1 MFDRAPNGFFVR
13 DLIVFNHLRRG
24 GYVSKGFVFEAPDLA
39 NSPADDLNEFQ
50 DQLCLLLASLH
61 EHQRLQVQYFSDSD
75 YKGELLRYQQET
87 ERFSNVWTR
96 RARNERFSR
105 YWQAL
110 SERKLRRQRVIL
122 YISRSLENSP
132 SSFQTAASRR
142 DYYAALLDQLEVE
155 FEHIHRLLLEI
166 FGSGGTRVSAMTDLD
181 HFRHYKRFLNPSLN
195 DRFDYDPAEEFA
207 SDLSIQENCW
217 HSEGNGQSDF
227 GFFLDGHYHSLIV
240 LTRWPRTTYPGIIQR
255 LTNLRLLDYT
265 ITVNIDPLPI
275 TREISK
281 EEKEHD
287 RVAGDYASEK
297 KISLLTVME
306 KKQKKIH
313 ALMQGQT
320 IPFHAM
326 FTIRVWDKTRDGL
339 NAKAGAIKNAINSMN
354 AAQYFESNLP
364 ATSKN
369 LFFQTW
375 PGWAWG
381 RYEHRKLYAEHRFLA
396 DMLPVTNSFTGH
408 LASAEAIYDGP
419 HDNLVGIETFSGSA
433 DNKTPQHAVLLG
445 MSGAGKS
452 VTVCDLLTQTE
463 GYFGYT
469 VIIEEGLSYGIY
481 TATVEEGARPI
492 IIHPDG
498 DLTINYLDTKGL
510 PLTPDHLSAATA
522 LVARMIGTSA
532 QEDKQMLR
540 QAQIAKYINL
550 LYEDA
555 FQDWQKK
562 RGDQLLDIARHG
574 LALQKFRAE
583 RMPPGATSLETF
595 ADFRDEAKPQ
605 PNAPSAQDNRWNEW
619 GRAYLDQFDEAAAL
633 KFIKDPRTSK
643 EVRNLAFAYFTPD
656 EFPTHRMLQE
666 LMMLDPIGAERDQ
679 IIEIATLI
687 LPWCR
692 DGNYGCLFDGTSNLS
707 LTGKI
712 AHFELGYIPESA
724 RELKSA
730 AGFLITNHARKHIMT
745 LPRAIR
751 KRNVYEEV
759 ARFLD
764 IPGGQEIVQESYAQ
778 LRKFNCWNIS
788 IVQQYARF
796 KQSRIRSA
804 VFGNSRQFF
813 IMRQNDRADLD
824 DMGKDIALPDV
835 TQHAIMNYPL
845 PDHQSGQK
853 YSPFTYFHTDS
864 ARNLCGTVHNVASR
878 EMLYCSSSSGEHF
891 DKRARELRQSPNIV
905 EGIIQHAN
913 LRSGESVNHQHV

>member
-1 MFDRAPNGFFVR
+1 
-13 DLIVFNHLRRG
+13 
-24 GYVSKGFVFEAPDLA
+24 
-39 NSPADDLNEFQ
+39 
-50 DQLCLLLASLH
+50 
-61 EHQRLQVQYFSDSD
+61 VQYYSDSD
-75 YKGELLRYQQET
+75 YKTELLRYQKET
-87 ERFSNVWTR
+87 EKCGNAWTKR
-96 RARNERFSR
+96 SRNERFAR
-105 YWQAL
+105 YWQAMI
-110 SERKLRRQRVIL
+110 ERKLRRQRVVL
-122 YISRSLENSP
+122 YVSRALENVP
-132 SSFQTAASRR
+132 RMLTTNAALR
-142 DYYAALLDQLEVE
+142 DYYLTLLDQVE
-155 FEHIHRLLLEI
+155 MEYSQVHHLLKEI
-166 FGSGGTRVSAMTDLD
+166 FASAGTRVLPMGDLD
-181 HFRHYKRFLNPSLN
+181 HFRHYKTFLNPSFS
-195 DRFDYDPAEEFA
+195 DRFDFDCAGHFA
-207 SDLSIQENCW
+207 PEQSIQENCW
-217 HSEGNGQSDF
+217 HSEGNCQADF
-227 GFFLDGHYHSLIV
+227 GFYLDGHYHSVIV
-240 LTRWPRTTYPGIIQR
+240 LTRWPRTTYPGIVQR

-265 ITVNIDPLPI
+265 ITVNVDPLPV
-275 TREISK
+275 TREISR

-306 KKQKKIH
+306 KKQRKIQ

-320 IPFHAM
+320 IPFNALM
-326 FTIRVWDKTRDGL
+326 VIRVWDKSKDGL

-354 AAQYFESNLP
+354 SAQYFESNLP
-364 ATSKN
+364 STSKN

-375 PGWAWG
+375 PGWTWG

-396 DMLPVTNSFTGH
+396 DMLPVGSTFTGH
-408 LASAEAIYDGP
+408 LATAEAIYDGP
-419 HDNLVGIETFSGSA
+419 ANNLIGIETFSGSEN
-433 DNKTPQHAVLLG
+433 NKTPQHAVLLG

-452 VTVCDLLTQTE
+452 VTVCDLLSQTE
-463 GYFGYT
+463 GYFAYT
-469 VIIEEGLSYGIY
+469 VIIEEGLFYGIY
-481 TATVEEGARPI
+481 TQTVEPGARPI

-522 LVARMIGTSA
+522 LVARMIGTSSH
-532 QEDKQMLR
+532 EDKQMLR
-540 QAQIAKYINL
+540 QAQIAKYLNL

-562 RGDQLLDIARHG
+562 RHDQLLDIARHA
-574 LALQKFRAE
+574 LALQRFRVE
-583 RMPPGATSLETF
+583 KMPPGATSLETF
-595 ADFRDEAKPQ
+595 ADFRDQAGSGLI
-605 PNAPSAQDNRWNEW
+605 PSTAGPRFNEW
-619 GRAYLDQFDEAAAL
+619 GRDYLAQFDEGVVL
-633 KFIKDPRTSK
+633 KFLKDPKTSR

-666 LMMLDPIGAERDQ
+666 LMMLDPAGSEREQ
-679 IIEIATLI
+679 ITEIATLI

-724 RELKSA
+724 KELKAA
-730 AGFLITNHARKHIMT
+730 AGFLITNHARNHIIT
-745 LPRAIR
+745 LPRALR

-813 IMRQNDRADLD
+813 IMRQNDRADLE
-824 DMGKDIALPDV
+824 DMAQDIALPEV
-835 TQHAIMNYPL
+835 TRHAIMNYPL

-853 YSPFTYFHTDS
+853 YAPFTYFHTD
-864 ARNLCGTVHNVASR
+864 AGRNLCGTVHNVASR
-878 EMLYCSSSSGEHF
+878 EMLYCSSSTGEHF
-891 DKRARELRQSPNIV
+891 DKRARELRQSPDIV
-905 EGIIQHAN
+905 AGIIAHAN
-913 LRSGESVNHQHV
+913 QP

>member
-1 MFDRAPNGFFVR
+1 MFERPPNGFFVR
-13 DLIVFNHLRRG
+13 DLILFNHLRRG
-24 GYVSKGFVFEAPDLA
+24 GYVAKGFVFEAPDLT
-39 NSPADDLNEFQ
+39 NSPIADLNAFQ
-50 DQLCLLLASLH
+50 EQLCLLLASLH
-61 EHQRLQVQYFSDSD
+61 ENQRLQVQYFSDSD
-75 YKGELLRYQQET
+75 YKAELLRYQAET
-87 ERFSNVWTR
+87 ERFENVWTKR
-96 RARNERFSR
+96 SRNERFAR
-105 YWQAL
+105 YWQAMVD
-110 SERKLRRQRVIL
+110 RKLRRQRVVF
-122 YISRSLENSP
+122 YISRSLENVP
-132 SSFQTAASRR
+132 RTLTTNAALRE
-142 DYYAALLDQLEVE
+142 YYQALLDQLETE
-155 FEHIHRLLLEI
+155 FTQVHHLLKEI
-166 FGSGGTRVSAMTDLD
+166 FASAGSRVLPMTDLD
-181 HFRHYKRFLNPSLN
+181 HFKHYKTFLNPSLA
-195 DRFDYDPAEEFA
+195 DRFDFNCADDFQPE
-207 SDLSIQENCW
+207 LSIQENCW
-217 HSEGNGQSDF
+217 HSEGNGQGDF
-227 GFFLDGHYHSLIV
+227 GFYMDGHYHSVIA

-255 LTNLRLLDYT
+255 LTNLRLLDYA
-265 ITVNIDPLPI
+265 ITVNVDPLPI
-275 TREISK
+275 TQEINK

-320 IPFHAM
+320 IPFKA
-326 FTIRVWDKTRDGL
+326 FFAIRVWDKSKDGL
-339 NAKAGAIKNAINSMN
+339 NAKAGAIKNAINAMN
-354 AAQYFESNLP
+354 SAQYFESNLP
-364 ATSKN
+364 STSKN

-375 PGWAWG
+375 PGWTWG
-381 RYEHRKLYAEHRFLA
+381 SYEHRKLYSEHRYLA
-396 DMLPVTNSFTGH
+396 DMLPVTSTFTGH
-408 LASAEAIYDGP
+408 LATAEAIYDGP
-419 HDNLVGIETFSGSA
+419 ANNLVGIETFSGSK
-433 DNKTPQHAVLLG
+433 DNQSPQHAVLLG

-452 VTVCDLLTQTE
+452 VTVCDLLSQTE
-463 GYFGYT
+463 GYFAYT

-481 TATVEEGARPI
+481 TQTVEPGARPI

-522 LVARMIGTSA
+522 LVARMIGTSS

-540 QAQIAKYINL
+540 QAQIAKYLNL
-550 LYEDA
+550 LYEDS

-562 RGDQLLDIARHG
+562 RHDQLLDIARHA
-574 LALQKFRAE
+574 LALQKFRGE
-583 RMPPGATSLETF
+583 RMPPGATGLETF
-595 ADFRDEAKPQ
+595 ADFRDQAQ
-605 PNAPSAQDNRWNEW
+605 PGPNGGNAGQTSSNTAIAFNEW
-619 GRAYLDQFDEAAAL
+619 GQNYLAQFDEATVL
-633 KFIKDPRTSK
+633 KFLKEPKTSR
-643 EVRNLAFAYFTPD
+643 EVRNLAFAYFTPE

-666 LMMLDPIGAERDQ
+666 LMMLDPVGSERDQ

-724 RELKSA
+724 KELKAA
-730 AGFLITNHARKHIMT
+730 AGFLITNHARKHIIT
-745 LPRAIR
+745 LPRALR

-824 DMGKDIALPDV
+824 DMGKDIALPEV
-835 TQHAIMNYPL
+835 TQHAVMNYPL

-864 ARNLCGTVHNVASR
+864 GRNLCGTVHNVASP

-891 DKRARELRQSPNIV
+891 DKRARELRQNSNIV
-905 EGIIQHAN
+905 EGIIAHAN
-913 LRSGESVNHQHV
+913 SPV

>member
-1 MFDRAPNGFFVR
+1 MFERPPNGFFVR
-13 DLIVFNHLRRG
+13 DLILFNHLRRG
-24 GYVSKGFVFEAPDLA
+24 GYVAKGFVFEAPDLT
-39 NSPADDLNEFQ
+39 NSPVADLNDFQ
-50 DQLCLLLASLH
+50 DKLSRLLASLH
-61 EHQRLQVQYFSDSD
+61 ENQRLQVQYFSDSD
-75 YKGELLRYQQET
+75 YKSELLRFQAET
-87 ERFSNVWTR
+87 GRFDNVWTKR
-96 RARNERFSR
+96 SRNERFAR
-105 YWQAL
+105 YWQAMV
-110 SERKLRRQRVIL
+110 ERKLRRQRVVI
-122 YISRSLENSP
+122 YVSRLLDNVP
-132 SSFQTAASRR
+132 PTFSSNAALRE
-142 DYYAALLDQLEVE
+142 YYLKLLDQQEME
-155 FEHIHRLLLEI
+155 FSHVHQSLVGI
-166 FGSGGTRVSAMTDLD
+166 FASTGTRVLPMSDLD
-181 HFRHYKRFLNPSLN
+181 HFKHYKSFLNPSLAE
-195 DRFDYDPAEEFA
+195 RFDFDPANDFQP
-207 SDLSIQENCW
+207 DLSIQENCW

-227 GFFLDGHYHSLIV
+227 GFYLDSHYHSVIA
-240 LTRWPRTTYPGIIQR
+240 LTRWPRTTYPGIIQL
-255 LTNLRLLDYT
+255 LTNLRLLDYA
-265 ITVNIDPLPI
+265 ITVNVDPLPI
-275 TREISK
+275 TQEINK

-297 KISLLTVME
+297 KISLLTVMD

-320 IPFHAM
+320 IPFKAL
-326 FTIRVWDKTRDGL
+326 FLIRVWDKSKDGL
-339 NAKAGAIKNAINSMN
+339 NAKTGAIKNAINAMN
-354 AAQYFESNLP
+354 SAQYFESNLP
-364 ATSKN
+364 STSKN
-369 LFFQTW
+369 LFYQTW
-375 PGWAWG
+375 PGWTWG
-381 RYEHRKLYAEHRFLA
+381 RYEHRKLYAEHRYLA
-396 DMLPVTNSFTGH
+396 DMLPVTSTFTGH
-408 LASAEAIYDGP
+408 LTTAEAIYDGP
-419 HDNLVGIETFSGSA
+419 NNNLIGVETFSGSK
-433 DNKTPQHAVLLG
+433 DNQSPQHAVLLG

-452 VTVCDLLTQTE
+452 VTVCDLLSQTE
-463 GYFGYT
+463 GYFAYT

-481 TATVEEGARPI
+481 TQTVEDGARPI

-522 LVARMIGTSA
+522 LVARMIGTSS

-540 QAQIAKYINL
+540 QAQIAKYLNL
-550 LYEDA
+550 LYEDS

-562 RGDQLLDIARHG
+562 RHDQLLDIARHA

-583 RMPPGATSLETF
+583 KMPPGATTLETF
-595 ADFRDEAKPQ
+595 ADFRDQAGSGLI
-605 PNAPSAQDNRWNEW
+605 PSTTERRFNDWGQDYV
-619 GRAYLDQFDEAAAL
+619 AQFDEGTAL
-633 KFIKDPRTSK
+633 KFLKDPRTSR
-643 EVRNLAFAYFTPD
+643 EVRNLAFAYFTPE

-666 LMMLDPIGAERDQ
+666 LMMLDPVGAEREQ

-692 DGNYGCLFDGTSNLS
+692 DGNYGCLFDGTSNLT

-724 RELKSA
+724 KELKAA
-730 AGFLITNHARKHIMT
+730 AGFLITNHARKHIIT
-745 LPRAIR
+745 LPRALR

-824 DMGKDIALPDV
+824 DMGKDIALPEV

-853 YSPFTYFHTDS
+853 FSPFTYYHTDS
-864 ARNLCGTVHNVASR
+864 GRNLCGTVHNISSR

-905 EGIIQHAN
+905 GGIIAHAN
-913 LRSGESVNHQHV
+913 SPA